1 MHWLQE
7 TFLDLTIVCR
17 KDLGFPLV
25 PSVFLHC
32 CQHLPLFF
40 QLRPCRERSLLPHLP
55 VKSRLGHLGAWPLLP
70 WIWIPNNS
78 LARGGDSRLHAQ
90 EGASGGPALPT
101 PGPGI
106 PASRPETVNW
116 LSKLPGCGPL
126 WWWPELT
133 RTGSKAEEAPGTC
146 PEGSAGR

>member
-1 MHWLQE
+1 M
-7 TFLDLTIVCR
+7 TGGLTGR
-17 KDLGFPLV
+17 GGWDTQRGDP
-25 PSVFLHC
+25 
-32 CQHLPLFF
+32 
-40 QLRPCRERSLLPHLP
+40 E
-55 VKSRLGHLGAWPLLP
+55 GT
-70 WIWIPNNS
+70 
-78 LARGGDSRLHAQ
+78 RGGDSRLHAQ